1 MPSPEAYA
9 NMLLKSMDTV
19 HDVSI
24 QLEKE
29 GGTLSSYG
37 QRLGSIGQQLAFVIS
52 ELERMDA

>member
-1 MPSPEAYA
+1 
-9 NMLLKSMDTV
+9 MLLKSMDTV